1 MGRKNMSGTQ
11 DDVEVA
17 RARELA
23 RIAIDTMEA
32 KRALNRKAM
41 VEEYETADMLRRKA
55 LEDDPLKKSQYELE
69 LAQTLLATEKVKRE
83 AAALAAKAAKA
94 PCKARPLAEA
104 AAIVPPLVDKL
115 PQPALAEA
123 LVDKLPHAP
132 LAEAAVIVPPLV
144 DELPPSLVDKPL
156 AKAGVNKP
164 QKRTRPPRLP
174 PREVWENMSY
184 EEKKA
189 ARWLQASKL
198 QELQELGVVPKL
210 TDAAISRAAAARKAY
225 QDYLAAKKIFDE
237 CPLDSADSERLMLS
251 AAAANTACLAAGKR
265 VPPILDPRCTAYC
278 ERCPGHGGGVCK
290 DHRLKFDA
298 RTEDPAEFYVK
309 AGRL

>member
-1 MGRKNMSGTQ
+1 MKANGTRVGRKNMSGTQ

-41 VEEYETADMLRRKA
+41 VEEYETADMLRRMA

-69 LAQTLLATEKVKRE
+69 LAQTQLATEKVKRE

-104 AAIVPPLVDKL
+104 AVT
-115 PQPALAEA
+115 

-144 DELPPSLVDKPL
+144 DEVPQALVDKPL

-189 ARWLQASKL
+189 ARWQQASKL
-198 QELQELGVVPKL
+198 QELRELGVVPKL

-237 CPLDSADSERLMLS
+237 CPLDSADRERLMLS

-309 AGRL
+309 AGRLQS